1 MEFPPEA
8 VDVRGGGRRTLTVEE
23 GQSLPGV
30 LCTGDD
36 DYDKNHDYDKE
47 DDYDDDV
54 DDNDDDCEEK
64 ADECLPVRRW

>member
-1 MEFPPEA
+1 M
-8 VDVRGGGRRTLTVEE
+8 RGGGRRLLTVEE

-64 ADECLPVRRW
+64 AD